1 MDRNI
6 DITEQRK
13 RAGMT
18 QAEFSVFTGIPVGT
32 LRNWEQGKRK
42 APPYINTLV
51 YEALRRNTM
60 INIETV
66 SFIAML
72 NELAEKEQNGIREFK
87 EATSENKD
95 DCIFYDAT
103 SCSRRGEDGALMYRV
118 IGFGF
123 IDEIHHD
130 IVCYCDDESNDFTA
144 FVIDDG
150 EDGAPY
156 LEIRIPAEDKYIQF
170 ADGKWFF
177 V

>member
-6 DITEQRK
+6 DIAEQRK

-51 YEALRRNTM
+51 YEALRRNMM
-60 INIETV
+60 INVETV

-95 DCIFYDAT
+95 DCIFYEAT

-118 IGFGF
+118 IGFAF
-123 IDEIHHD
+123 IDEIHHH
-130 IVCYCDDESNDFTA
+130 ISKSEFLRKINISSLRMVNGFSCKSA
-144 FVIDDG
+144 I
-150 EDGAPY
+150 
-156 LEIRIPAEDKYIQF
+156 
-170 ADGKWFF
+170 
-177 V
+177 

>member
-6 DITEQRK
+6 DIAEQRK

-66 SFIAML
+66 SFIAKL
-72 NELAEKEQNGIREFK
+72 NEYFTCFIAGDIES
-87 EATSENKD
+87 SE
-95 DCIFYDAT
+95 
-103 SCSRRGEDGALMYRV
+103 RV
-118 IGFGF
+118 RLGCGTRSEP
-123 IDEIHHD
+123 EI
-130 IVCYCDDESNDFTA
+130 V
-144 FVIDDG
+144 
-150 EDGAPY
+150 
-156 LEIRIPAEDKYIQF
+156 
-170 ADGKWFF
+170 
-177 V
+177 

>member
-1 MDRNI
+1 
-6 DITEQRK
+6 
-13 RAGMT
+13 
-18 QAEFSVFTGIPVGT
+18 
-32 LRNWEQGKRK
+32 
-42 APPYINTLV
+42 
-51 YEALRRNTM
+51 M

-66 SFIAML
+66 SFIAKL

-95 DCIFYDAT
+95 DYIFYDAT

-118 IGFGF
+118 VGFAF

-130 IVCYCDDESNDFTA
+130 IVSYCDDESHDFTA

-150 EDGAPY
+150 ENGAPY
-156 LEIRIPAEDKYIQF
+156 LEIRIPVEDKYIQF

>member
-1 MDRNI
+1 MGRDI
-6 DITEQRK
+6 DIVKQRE

-18 QAEFSVFTGIPVGT
+18 QSEFSRFTGIPIGT

-60 INIETV
+60 INVETV
-66 SFIAML
+66 SFIAKL
-72 NELAEKEQNGIREFK
+72 NELAVKEKNGIREFK
-87 EATSENKD
+87 EATRENKD
-95 DCIFYDAT
+95 DYIFYDAT

-118 IGFGF
+118 VGFAF

-130 IVCYCDDESNDFTA
+130 IVSYCDDESHDFTA

-150 EDGAPY
+150 EGDPY
-156 LEIRIPAEDKYIQF
+156 LEIRIPTEDKHIQF